1 MQPTSGRTRTP
12 LLRHTGTAGRAS
24 RAGLGPAS
32 APTQPHLGHDHHGHP
47 PLLDIT
53 ARPPCFGFSTHSA
66 GLPTRLPLSPSLAH
80 RFSTSPNAH
89 PPNSTSRTGR
99 NPPPLS
105 NCKSFKTLRLE
116 HPARHGGALD
126 SNIMLAMVEPSTRTS
141 CSPWWSPRL
150 EHHARHGGAL
160 DSNIMLATEQSPAP
174 IPRAAPPRL
183 TPRSEGRAHRRTHHP
198 RTGTTSRYTTHTSCD
213 PTPKG
218 RAIPHILILKMN
230 DVSTPQR
237 ARPGPP
243 SRRPGRA
250 LRLLSHRADTTTA
263 CS

>member
-1 MQPTSGRTRTP
+1 VQPTSGRTGTP
-12 LLRHTGTAGRAS
+12 SFRHTGTAGLTS
-24 RAGLGPAS
+24 KAGLGPAS

-116 HPARHGGALD
+116 HPARHGRALD
-126 SNIMLAMVEPSTRTS
+126 SNIMLAMVEPSTRAS

-150 EHHARHGGAL
+150 EHHARHGAVARAHPEGCSTTPNTSLRRSRPSTHTPPTHGNDIEVHHTHELRPHSMRSGHPSYL
-160 DSNIMLATEQSPAP
+160 DSQDE
-174 IPRAAPPRL
+174 R
-183 TPRSEGRAHRRTHHP
+183 GFHP
-198 RTGTTSRYTTHTSCD
+198 SVGPTGT
-213 PTPKG
+213 
-218 RAIPHILILKMN
+218 A
-230 DVSTPQR
+230 
-237 ARPGPP
+237 
-243 SRRPGRA
+243 
-250 LRLLSHRADTTTA
+250 
-263 CS
+263 